1 MNTTR
6 LIATAMAAAL
16 LTTSALAQD
25 KVLRFAT
32 WDSDESLAI
41 QESIARMFE
50 AANPGVTVQ
59 VEAYGDGY
67 DEKLTAAMG
76 AGDPPD
82 VMYMW
87 NFPAYAASLMPMEDL
102 IARDAAEMDLADI
115 SPALMNI
122 STIDGHTYGMPA
134 GFTTQVV
141 FYNKDMF
148 AAAGIAEP
156 QAGWTWDDLR
166 AAAAQFRDA
175 ATNTYGFAVD
185 AKPDAFDFEQ
195 FYWSNGTQFI
205 SDDGTTV
212 DGYMNSA
219 AGAEVLDMFA
229 DMIKTEEAVALN
241 IGDDT
246 SGSTLFKAGRIAM
259 FQSAMWSM
267 TGIQSSGIN
276 FGVVVLPNFGD
287 QPAQSA
293 IGASAMS
300 IAKDAAE
307 PELAW
312 EFVKFFS
319 SPEAVAMRTGDLPIR
334 MSVAA
339 AKGLTEDPIFQP
351 FFTMLDQ
358 TTVHT
363 AAFLQ
368 NENWGRIQ
376 ENLSTAIEATMIDQG
391 NAQAHLDEAVAR
403 SARFLN

>member
-1 MNTTR
+1 
-6 LIATAMAAAL
+6 
-16 LTTSALAQD
+16 
-25 KVLRFAT
+25 
-32 WDSDESLAI
+32 
-41 QESIARMFE
+41 
-50 AANPGVTVQ
+50 
-59 VEAYGDGY
+59 
-67 DEKLTAAMG
+67 
-76 AGDPPD
+76 
-82 VMYMW
+82 
-87 NFPAYAASLMPMEDL
+87 MEDL

-185 AKPDAFDFEQ
+185 AKPDPFDFEQ